1 MKKFLLCLLILVFS
15 ASLMLVGISCKGST
29 TATSAA
35 ETSAAAAETSAAETT
50 AAATSSP
57 VAGEQENYII
67 YSGGWGDEI
76 VQEWAWGGW
85 LAEKYWNSK
94 GDNIKVEW
102 SGPNKWVA
110 EEYISGLEAAIA
122 KKPTGILVFPPNLG
136 EDQMLAD
143 YYNSGGLLAGLNG
156 SKGNFPVDFVVGTDG
171 FAMGTI
177 MAQVAIQLAGETFD
191 VLAIG
196 SLVNEAVASRH
207 RGMDSVWSK
216 YPGIK
221 TVQLENQQATKE
233 ETAALAAAMIAAHPD
248 AKVLVA
254 PSSFGGAAFAMACK
268 EAGLNPG
275 DKIIIAT
282 DKDEELLN
290 YIDEGWIQY
299 TISQNFP
306 LETFYGISNL
316 HLMKMHS
323 INLSTDDAKAL
334 GRQLPGPMIVTTTMQ
349 AIGKEATQYYRNI
362 KPPEGFPGV

>member
-1 MKKFLLCLLILVFS
+1 MKKFLLLLLVLVIGIS
-15 ASLMLVGISCKGST
+15 MMLVGISCKGATATET
-29 TATSAA
+29 TA
-35 ETSAAAAETSAAETT
+35 AAETT
-50 AAATSSP
+50 AAGETTAAETTAV
-57 VAGEQENYII
+57 VAAEQEYYII

-76 VQEWAWGGW
+76 VQEWAWGGY

-122 KKPTGILVFPPNLG
+122 KNPTGILVFPPNLG

-143 YYNSGGLLAGLNG
+143 YYNSGGLLCGLNG
-156 SKGNFPVDFVVGTDG
+156 SKGNFPVDFVCGTDG
-171 FAMGTI
+171 FAMGRI
-177 MAQVAIQLAGETFD
+177 MAQVAIENAGETFD

-207 RGMDSVWSK
+207 RGMDDVWK
-216 YPGIK
+216 NYPGIK
-221 TVQLENQQATKE
+221 VVALENQQATKE
-233 ETAALAAAMIAAHPD
+233 ETAVLAASMLAAHPD
-248 AKVLVA
+248 AKVCVA

-290 YIDEGWIQY
+290 YIEDGWVQF

-316 HLMKMHS
+316 HLMKMHN

-334 GRQLPGPMIVTTTMQ
+334 GRQLPGPIIVTTTMQ
-349 AIGKEATQYYRNI
+349 AIGKEQLQYYRGI
-362 KPPEGFPGV
+362 EPPEGFVGF